1 MKKFLFL
8 ILLSSAASAGD
19 RVAMVDNSDSTSIK
33 DVVNGLVR
41 AFDNEDLESYE
52 SCFKESR
59 RSVIRRKTAY
69 IFADEDCSME
79 LVDIHIVEEDGEK
92 ASAAVKYRMGG
103 SSMSFLLLSE
113 VTFVKEEGEWRVDRE
128 TVKSK
133 SLAPKSLSSS
143 YAAGGPAIP
152 AGRAPIWDP
161 MNPDPDKIPEHLHH
175 LIGDIGI
182 QEGFGCAGGRCK
194 VK

>member
-33 DVVNGLVR
+33 DVINGLVR
-41 AFDNEDLESYE
+41 AFDNEDLDSYE

-92 ASAAVKYRMGG
+92 ASAAVKECH
-103 SSMSFLLLSE
+103 L
-113 VTFVKEEGEWRVDRE
+113 
-128 TVKSK
+128 KSTP
-133 SLAPKSLSSS
+133 SA
-143 YAAGGPAIP
+143 
-152 AGRAPIWDP
+152 
-161 MNPDPDKIPEHLHH
+161 
-175 LIGDIGI
+175 
-182 QEGFGCAGGRCK
+182 CAMASP
-194 VK
+194 